1 MDELEAPTSDRLIP
15 AKERAVLPTR
25 PQRGTFVQTDR
36 AAHERWAALGV
47 KHPAASALLHMLA
60 AHVSD
65 QNAVVASQATLAK
78 LMGASISTVKRALK
92 VLEQGNWIEIAQI
105 GASGTVNAYV
115 LNSRVA
121 WIEGRDR
128 LQYARLRADV
138 LLASDEQPTMVAQG
152 RPPLERL
159 PRLGEVQIPAGSGL
173 PPPSQPF
180 FDGLEPELPT
190 TDFGEAEG

>member
-1 MDELEAPTSDRLIP
+1 MDEPGQQKQT
-15 AKERAVLPTR
+15 LPSR
-25 PQRGTFVQTDR
+25 SPRGTYVQTDR

-47 KHPAASALLHMLA
+47 KHPAASALLHILA

-78 LMGASISTVKRALK
+78 LMGASLSTVKRALK
-92 VLEQGNWIEIAQI
+92 VLETGNWIETAQI

-115 LNSRVA
+115 LNSRIA
-121 WIEGRDR
+121 WTEPRDR

-138 LLASDEQPTMVAQG
+138 LLVSDEQPNGVSNN
-152 RPPLERL
+152 RSPLERL
-159 PRLGEVQIPAGSGL
+159 PRIGEIQLPTGEGL

-180 FDGLEPELPT
+180 LDGMEPALPITSQKGDLE
-190 TDFGEAEG
+190 